1 MSKTFLIC
9 TGWWWL
15 NHLENIL
22 VNGKDYPIY
31 EMEKNNCLKPPT
43 RLYQIALN
51 KVGLQT
57 GHCNPPL
64 PCVQRYLESQGSK
77 LVATNTNIVWRM
89 GHRCWWR
96 YADDSNWEIRQ
107 APINKPKHLMYR
119 TVTIPFLIS
128 LKLLRPELRYSLGCS
143 RKGPT
148 WQQSPIRDGKY
159 WNHPHV
165 GKTMP

>member
-1 MSKTFLIC
+1 MGRIIPYMKWKIITV
-9 TGWWWL
+9 W
-15 NHLENIL
+15 NHQP
-22 VNGKDYPIY
+22 DYITLPWTKLDFKLGITTHS
-31 EMEKNNCLKPPT
+31 CCV
-43 RLYQIALN
+43 AASAS
-51 KVGLQT
+51 VV
-57 GHCNPPL
+57 PL

-77 LVATNTNIVWRM
+77 RVATNTSIVWRM

-119 TVTIPFLIS
+119 TVAIPFLIS
-128 LKLLRPELRYSLGCS
+128 LKLLRPELRHSLGCS

-159 WNHPHV
+159 WSHPHV